1 MDQQHIIDPQNHSTW
16 IAASF
21 IVALLALAVGV
32 IGLYRNATTVVATQA
47 QILKLNQKIEQLH
60 GKGTASAAPQ
70 AAAPAS
76 AP

>member
-21 IVALLALAVGV
+21 IVALLALVVAV
-32 IGLYRNATTVVATQA
+32 IGVYRNATTVVATQA

-60 GKGTASAAPQ
+60 GKTAAAAPQ
-70 AAAPAS
+70 AATPAS

>member
-1 MDQQHIIDPQNHSTW
+1 MDKQHIIEPQNHSTW

-21 IVALLALAVGV
+21 ILALLALSVAV

-47 QILKLNQKIEQLH
+47 QILKLNQKIESLH
-60 GKGTASAAPQ
+60 GKEASAAPQ
-70 AAAPAS
+70 AATPAS